1 MRALRLPSLLAI
13 CLLAVSGL
21 VALAGLSIDLGA
33 QEIQNLPDVA
43 QQTGGLRAYWHV
55 FAAYAMAIVLIG
67 GWAISIARR
76 LRQVEERL
84 LDR

>member
-1 MRALRLPSLLAI
+1 MRTPRIPSTHVI
-13 CLLAVSGL
+13 RLLAVTGL
-21 VALAGLSIDLGA
+21 LAAAGLLAGVGA
-33 QEIQNLPDVA
+33 QEMPNLPEVA

-55 FAAYAMAIVLIG
+55 FIAYTLAIVLIG

-84 LDR
+84 LD